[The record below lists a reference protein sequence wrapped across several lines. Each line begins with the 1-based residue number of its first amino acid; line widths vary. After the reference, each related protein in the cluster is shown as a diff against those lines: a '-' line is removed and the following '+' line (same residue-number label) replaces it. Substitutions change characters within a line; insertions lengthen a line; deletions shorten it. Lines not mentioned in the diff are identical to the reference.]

1 MTAITAIDINITLYV
16 CIALSFEQSCKV
28 NDNFCKMVFLATFVL
43 LTTTKIQM
51 KAFITAIFFS
61 LFLLSCTEAKVKE
74 YKLEV
79 VAEYPHDTGS
89 YTQGLFFHGGQLYES
104 TGLHGKSTFRKVE
117 LETGDA
123 LEKLKFD
130 KKYFVEGSVI
140 LDDELYILT
149 WESRVAFIYDAN
161 TLEYKSS
168 WSYPREGWG
177 ITTDGKQLIASDG
190 SANLYFMDKR
200 FALDRK
206 QMVTFEGR
214 PIRWLN
220 ELEYIDGK
228 VWANIYTT
236 DEIAIINPKNGVI
249 EGVIDCTGLLP
260 RSLKTPQTDVLNGIA
275 YNPQTKKIYLTGK
288 NWPKMYE
295 VKLIEKK

>member
-1 MTAITAIDINITLYV
+1 MAIVINTTLYICITLV
-16 CIALSFEQSCKV
+16 FIQSCKV
-28 NDNFCKMVFLATFVL
+28 NDNFRKTFFLVTFVTQ
-43 LTTTKIQM
+43 TTTLIQM
-51 KAFITAIFFS
+51 KALFTAIFLSFC
-61 LFLLSCTEAKVKE
+61 LLSCTEAKVKE

-89 YTQGLFFHGGQLYES
+89 YTQGLFFQDGQLYES
-104 TGLHGKSTFRKVE
+104 TGVHGKSTFRKVE
-117 LETGDA
+117 LETGKP
-123 LEKLKFD
+123 LEKIKFD

-140 LDDELYILT
+140 FGDELYILT
-149 WESRVAFIYDAN
+149 WETRVAFIYDAN
-161 TLEYKSS
+161 TLEYKAT

-177 ITTDGKQLIASDG
+177 LTTDGKQLIASDG

-206 QMVTFEGR
+206 QLVTFEGR
-214 PIRWLN
+214 PVRWLN
-220 ELEYIDGK
+220 ELEYINGK

-236 DEIAIINPKNGVI
+236 DEIAIINPKNGVV
-249 EGVIDCTGLLP
+249 EGVIDCSGLLP
-260 RSLKTPQTDVLNGIA
+260 RSLRTPQTDVLNGIA